1 MVRNCSIASGLGI
14 LLFASILSPAQKAT
28 PIRVGSSPV
37 GVPAATPLSADGS
50 ILGLVEGVIH
60 FCGELNPKSVSTYKR
75 FQQVLT
81 VGQSANT
88 ISQARKSDGYE
99 DAYGKVTK
107 ELRELPAK
115 EALSE
120 CDAH

>member
-14 LLFASILSPAQKAT
+14 LLFASILSPAQTAT

-37 GVPAATPLSADGS
+37 GVPASTLSADSS

-75 FQQVLT
+75 FQELLT
-81 VGQSANT
+81 VGQSAKA
-88 ISQARKSDGYE
+88 ISQARDSEAYE
-99 DAYGKVTK
+99 DAYGKVSK
-107 ELRELPAK
+107 ELKALPVK

-120 CDAH
+120 CNAH